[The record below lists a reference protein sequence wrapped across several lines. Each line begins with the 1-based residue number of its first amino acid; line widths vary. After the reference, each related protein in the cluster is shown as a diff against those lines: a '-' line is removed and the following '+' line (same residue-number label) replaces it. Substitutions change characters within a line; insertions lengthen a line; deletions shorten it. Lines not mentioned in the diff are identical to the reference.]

1 MELEIKKNKNLLRN
15 VHITIPNNIIKK
27 SIYVELLKLNNTIHT
42 NGFRK
47 GKTPLHTLKKNYG
60 EIVKKQV
67 LKELIQKYFLDKIKK
82 ETFQIAGTPDFILQ
96 KYKNN
101 QDFNCLIEFEIYPKF
116 KLKID
121 QFTIQTPVIDIT
133 EQDVQKIADKS
144 FKKNI
149 WIEVDRTIALYDKIT
164 ITCIN
169 HSANKEFK
177 KYNLYNFQFI
187 IGNNEILP
195 EIEEQ
200 LLVHK
205 INESFFINIKFS
217 QHHCE
222 EQIANKICEIEIII
236 KKVEELK
243 EKILE
248 KKEKSKLSLNQQ
260 QRKNIENILKNQSKI
275 MVENYIKSKIINNL
289 IASHPIDVPST
300 LIKSNF
306 IALRKKQINIYKK
319 NINNIFATINTK
331 DLTIEARN
339 QVTAKILLNKLIQD
353 YSLEPDINNIKNLIQ
368 KYSTSHHN
376 TKKLILLYR
385 NNANIKKYFNDI
397 DLKQQAIAKIL
408 EKSIKHIKK
417 YNFHEAIQ
425 NLIM

>member
-27 SIYVELLKLNNTIHT
+27 SIYVEFLKLNNTIHT

-60 EIVKKQV
+60 ETVQKQV
-67 LKELIQKYFLDKIKK
+67 LKELIKQYFLDKIKK
-82 ETFQIAGTPDFILQ
+82 ETFQIAGTPNFILQ

-101 QDFNCLIEFEIYPKF
+101 QDLNCLIEFEIYPKF

-121 QFTIQTPVIDIT
+121 QFTIQTPVINIT
-133 EQDVQKIADKS
+133 EQDIQKIAEKS
-144 FKKNI
+144 FKNNI
-149 WIEVDRTIALYDKIT
+149 WIEVDRTITLYDKIT

-169 HSANKEFK
+169 HSSNKEFK

-205 INESFFINIKFS
+205 TNESFFINIKFS
-217 QHHCE
+217 KHHCE
-222 EQIANKICEIEIII
+222 KQIANKICEIEIII

-248 KKEKSKLSLNQQ
+248 KKEKNKLNLSQKQHN
-260 QRKNIENILKNQSKI
+260 NIKNILKNQSQVI
-275 MVENYIKSKIINNL
+275 IEHYIKSKIIHNL
-289 IASHPIDVPST
+289 IESNPIDIPST
-300 LIKSNF
+300 LIKSTF
-306 IALRKKQINIYKK
+306 VELREKQINIYKK
-319 NINNIFATINTK
+319 NVNNIFSTINTK

-339 QVTAKILLNKLIQD
+339 QVTTTILLNKLIQD
-353 YSLEPDINNIKNLIQ
+353 YLLEPNINNIQNLIQ
-368 KYSTSHHN
+368 KYATSHHHA
-376 TKKLILLYR
+376 KKLILLYK
-385 NNANIKKYFNDI
+385 NNANIKQYFNNV
-397 DLKQQAIAKIL
+397 DLEQQAITKIL
-408 EKSIKHIKK
+408 EKSIKYVKK
-417 YNFHEAIQ
+417 YDFHEAMQ

>member
-15 VHITIPNNIIKK
+15 IHITIPNNIIKK
-27 SIYVELLKLNNTIHT
+27 SIYVEFLKLNNTIHT

-47 GKTPLHTLKKNYG
+47 GKTPLYTLKKNYG
-60 EIVKKQV
+60 ATVQKQV
-67 LKELIQKYFLDKIKK
+67 LKKLIKQYFLDKIKK

-101 QDFNCLIEFEIYPKF
+101 QDLNCLIEFEIYPKF
-116 KLKID
+116 KLNTD
-121 QFTIQTPVIDIT
+121 QFTIQTPVINIT
-133 EQDVQKIADKS
+133 EQDIQKIADKS

-169 HSANKEFK
+169 HSSNKEFK

-205 INESFFINIKFS
+205 TNESFFINIKFS
-217 QHHCE
+217 KHHCE
-222 EQIANKICEIEIII
+222 KQIANKICAIEIII

-248 KKEKSKLSLNQQ
+248 KKENKKLNLSQ

-275 MVENYIKSKIINNL
+275 IVENYIKSKIINSL
-289 IASHPIDVPST
+289 ISSNPIDVPST
-300 LIKSNF
+300 LIKSAF
-306 IALRKKQINIYKK
+306 VTLREKQIKIYKK
-319 NINNIFATINTK
+319 NVNNIFTTINTK
-331 DLTIEARN
+331 DLTIEARH
-339 QVTAKILLNKLIQD
+339 QVTATILLNKLIQD
-353 YSLEPDINNIKNLIQ
+353 HLLKPNINNIQNLIQ
-368 KYSTSHHN
+368 KCSTSYHH
-376 TKKLILLYR
+376 TKKLILLYK
-385 NNANIKKYFNDI
+385 NNENIKQYFNNI
-397 DLKQQAIAKIL
+397 DLEQQAITKIL

-417 YNFHEAIQ
+417 YNFHEAMQ
-425 NLIM
+425 NLII